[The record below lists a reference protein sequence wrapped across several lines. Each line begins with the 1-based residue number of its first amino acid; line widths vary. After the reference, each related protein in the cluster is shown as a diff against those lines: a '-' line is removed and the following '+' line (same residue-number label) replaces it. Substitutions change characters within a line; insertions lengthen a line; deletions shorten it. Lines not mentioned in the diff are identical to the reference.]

1 MFFFALIFL
10 KWAIFSQSNLP
21 KITEAFVSVCTLF
34 TILQFHLKE
43 SASENQKC
51 SNSPAPGMLPHP
63 SPWRVLQGL
72 EHPTSEPWWGLS
84 LLRAVIQF
92 RTQETQEFIQNSRHS
107 KMGNLNLKF
116 KYFRGFII
124 FFCIFTSL
132 KYIYLC
138 IWEIYVFIHI
148 FESSKWLVRQPEG
161 ICLSFPDMVK
171 L

>member
-92 RTQETQEFIQNSRHS
+92 RTPHKAQQD
-107 KMGNLNLKF
+107 GKF
-116 KYFRGFII
+116 KFEIQI
-124 FFCIFTSL
+124 FQRIYIFCIFTSV

-138 IWEIYVFIHI
+138 IWDISIFLYIYLRVVNVWWD
-148 FESSKWLVRQPEG
+148 SLRASA
-161 ICLSFPDMVK
+161 CLSQIW
-171 L
+171 

>member
-124 FFCIFTSL
+124 FFAYLLLSNIYIYVFERYMYL
-132 KYIYLC
+132 YIYLRAVNG
-138 IWEIYVFIHI
+138 WWD
-148 FESSKWLVRQPEG
+148 SLRASA
-161 ICLSFPDMVK
+161 CLSQIW
-171 L
+171 